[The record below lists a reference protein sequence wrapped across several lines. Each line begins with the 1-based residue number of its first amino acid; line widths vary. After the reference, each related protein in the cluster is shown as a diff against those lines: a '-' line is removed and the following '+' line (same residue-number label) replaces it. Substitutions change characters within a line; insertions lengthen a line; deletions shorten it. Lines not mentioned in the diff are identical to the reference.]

1 MLVRNPRMFPALA
14 VLACFLS
21 VEAAAQTTLPR
32 VRATLV
38 TLDGGMITCNGSICV
53 DALRSIETMIMME
66 GEFAQVEQ
74 EDVKVD
80 KQKFCAYLKMAQP
93 PGCSLTSPPSAPGYD
108 PGFMGNGCGDGSF
121 ASWIANE
128 VVSNGVWGYEGNL
141 DHPLPG
147 VSFNA
152 ACQVHDYCYAAG
164 GVKDSCD
171 HQFGTALQGV
181 CAGTIETY
189 QTSCYTLSSIYKKS
203 VSLLGSSA
211 YNGAQAD
218 LACAAWAYDMEANE
232 CED

>member
-1 MLVRNPRMFPALA
+1 MLVRTTRMFQGLT

-32 VRATLV
+32 VKATVV
-38 TLDGGMITCNGSICV
+38 TLDGGMITCHGSICV
-53 DALRSIETMIMME
+53 DALRSIETMILME
-66 GEFAQVEQ
+66 REFAQVEE
-74 EDVKVD
+74 EDAKVD

-93 PGCSLTSPPSAPGYD
+93 PGCSLGSPPSAPGYD
-108 PGFMGNGCGDGSF
+108 PYYVGNGCGDGSF

-152 ACQVHDYCYAAG
+152 ACQVHDYCYSAG
-164 GVKDSCD
+164 GVKDNCD
-171 HQFGTALQGV
+171 QQFGTALQDV
-181 CAGTIETY
+181 CAGSNATY
-189 QTSCYTLSSIYKKS
+189 QDSCYTLSSIYGKS
-203 VSLLGSSA
+203 VDLLGNGA

-218 LACAAWAYDMEANE
+218 LACAAWAYDMEVNG